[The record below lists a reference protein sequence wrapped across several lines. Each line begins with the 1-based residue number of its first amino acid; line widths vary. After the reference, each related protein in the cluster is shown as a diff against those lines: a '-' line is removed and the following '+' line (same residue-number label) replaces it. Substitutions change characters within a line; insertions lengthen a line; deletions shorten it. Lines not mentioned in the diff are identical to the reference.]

1 MKYNFVLF
9 DLDGTLVDT
18 GKGITNSVMYSLRKF
33 GIDVQDRTSLYK
45 FVGPPL
51 HKSYEE
57 FYGFSPDKAMLAV
70 EYYRE
75 YYRDKGIF
83 EVDLYSGI
91 VELLES
97 LKNNGLNIAVATSK
111 PKVFAVKVLK
121 YVGIYD
127 YFDTVIGAELDGSR
141 TDKAEIISYALKQY
155 NAYDKSKVIMIGDR
169 KFDIIGANTNFMDS
183 IGVTYGYGSKDE
195 LQKSGATYIANSP
208 KEIEKI
214 LINTIA

>member
-18 GKGITNSVMYSLRKF
+18 GRGITNSVMYSLKKF

-57 FYGFSPDKAMLAV
+57 FYGFSPNKAMLAV

-83 EVDLYSGI
+83 EVDLYNGI
-91 VELLES
+91 VELLEI

-111 PKVFAVKVLK
+111 PKVFAVKLLK

-127 YFDTVIGAELDGSR
+127 YFDAVIGAELDGSR
-141 TDKAEIISYALKQY
+141 TDKSEIISYALTQCKI
-155 NAYDKSKVIMIGDR
+155 YDKSKIIMIGDR
-169 KFDIIGANTNFMDS
+169 KFDMIGANTNSIES
-183 IGVTYGYGSKDE
+183 IGVVYGYGSKDE
-195 LQKSGATYIANSP
+195 LQKSNATYIAESP
-208 KEIEKI
+208 KDIEKI
-214 LINTIA
+214 LINTIV